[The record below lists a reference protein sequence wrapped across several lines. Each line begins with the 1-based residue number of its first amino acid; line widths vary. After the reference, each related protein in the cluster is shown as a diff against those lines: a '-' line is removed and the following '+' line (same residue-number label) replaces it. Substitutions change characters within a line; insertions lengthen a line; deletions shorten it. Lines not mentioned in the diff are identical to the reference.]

1 MEVAGPSGWMPASLA
16 FPLTYTK
23 GESMMSSAWLK
34 VLVVGLSLIGTRV
47 SHAADDKPDAA
58 PSPELAAQGKSL
70 YRQLCSNCHGVNM
83 VNAGTSSFDLRKFP
97 QDDKTRFVNSVMHG
111 KNAMPAWGD
120 LVKPEEIE
128 AIWAY
133 VLTGGK
139 TK

>member
-1 MEVAGPSGWMPASLA
+1 
-16 FPLTYTK
+16 
-23 GESMMSSAWLK
+23 MMSSAWLK
-34 VLVVGLSLIGTRV
+34 VLVVGFCLIGTPA

-58 PSPELAAQGKSL
+58 PSPELAAQGKTL

-133 VLTGGK
+133 VLTGGT

>member
-1 MEVAGPSGWMPASLA
+1 
-16 FPLTYTK
+16 
-23 GESMMSSAWLK
+23 MMSSAWLK
-34 VLVVGLSLIGTRV
+34 VLVVGFCLIGTPAL
-47 SHAADDKPDAA
+47 HAADDKPDAA
-58 PSPELAAQGKSL
+58 PSPELAAQGKTL

-83 VNAGTSSFDLRKFP
+83 VNAGTSSFDLRTFP

>member
-1 MEVAGPSGWMPASLA
+1 
-16 FPLTYTK
+16 
-23 GESMMSSAWLK
+23 MSSAWLK
-34 VLVVGLSLIGTRV
+34 VLVVGFCLVGTPA

-58 PSPELAAQGKSL
+58 PALELAAQGKTL

-83 VNAGTSSFDLRKFP
+83 VNAGTSSFDLRNFP
-97 QDDKTRFVNSVMHG
+97 DDKTRFVNSVMHG